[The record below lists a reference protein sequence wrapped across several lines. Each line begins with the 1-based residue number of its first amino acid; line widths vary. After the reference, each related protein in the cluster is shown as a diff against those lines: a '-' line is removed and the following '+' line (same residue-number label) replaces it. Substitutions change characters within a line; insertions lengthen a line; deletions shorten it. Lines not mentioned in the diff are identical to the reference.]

1 MNVLHPP
8 IQSALAGL
16 VARDTRCT
24 ADFAEVVAASL
35 MRYAAALTVR
45 VDLSLAHATRRRSAV
60 ALARMMRRNYEAT
73 AAKAAALVTPPPAV
87 ALPAQWLTAAMELFA
102 DD

>member
-1 MNVLHPP
+1 MSPP

-24 ADFAEVVAASL
+24 ATLAEQVAAAI

-45 VDLSLAHATRRRSAV
+45 VDLAHAHPTRRRSAAVLTRTMRQDYEHV
-60 ALARMMRRNYEAT
+60 AC
-73 AAKAAALVTPPPAV
+73 KAAALVTPPPAV
-87 ALPAQWLTAAMELFA
+87 ALPARWLAAAMDLFA
-102 DD
+102 ED